1 MAAQGKSPPQGEQA
15 KQPRRKM
22 SVAEYGKLLMDRVH
36 KELANG
42 LSADKA
48 IEKALTPSQ
57 YDWLVDHDFDLDSIL
72 LSKEQLDNAKTVVKQ
87 AHTRRLSPEGYN
99 KKYPKE
105 KQALYE
111 LIKNAIEENGGTVTC
126 PEKANYRDMAIEWQG
141 GKYKIV
147 LSQPRK

>member
-1 MAAQGKSPPQGEQA
+1 MGATEKA
-15 KQPRRKM
+15 PRRKL

-36 KELANG
+36 KELNNG
-42 LSADKA
+42 LSPDKA

-72 LSKEQLDNAKTVVKQ
+72 LSKEQQEAVKETVRK

-99 KKYPKE
+99 KKYPQE

-111 LIKNAIEENGGTVTC
+111 LVKKAIEENGGMVTC
-126 PEKANYRDMAIEWQG
+126 PEKMNFRDMEIDWKG
-141 GKYKIV
+141 KKYKIV

>member
-1 MAAQGKSPPQGEQA
+1 MGAAEINA
-15 KQPRRKM
+15 KPRRKL
-22 SVAEYGKLLMDRVH
+22 SVAEYGKLLMERVH

-42 LSADKA
+42 LKPNEA

-57 YDWLVDHDFDLDSIL
+57 YDWLIDHDFDLDSIL
-72 LSKEQLDNAKTVVKQ
+72 LSKEQIDNAKSVVRQ

-111 LIKNAIEENGGTVTC
+111 LVKTAIEQNGGRVTC
-126 PEKANYRDMAIEWQG
+126 PEKANFRDMEISWQG

>member
-1 MAAQGKSPPQGEQA
+1 MHMSIQSEP

-57 YDWLVDHDFDLDSIL
+57 YDWIVDHDFDLDSIL

-105 KQALYE
+105 KQTLYE
-111 LIKNAIEENGGTVTC
+111 LIKTAIEQNGGTVTC